1 MQDQD
6 ISQDTD
12 TDDDSKWL
20 GLMLNMAVALQKWLP
35 GSGQLTALEL
45 LCILCFI

>member
-12 TDDDSKWL
+12 TDEDSKWL
-20 GLMLNMAVALQKWLP
+20 GLMLNMAVALQEWLS
-35 GSGQLTALEL
+35 GAGQLTALEL
-45 LCILCFI
+45 LYRLYFI